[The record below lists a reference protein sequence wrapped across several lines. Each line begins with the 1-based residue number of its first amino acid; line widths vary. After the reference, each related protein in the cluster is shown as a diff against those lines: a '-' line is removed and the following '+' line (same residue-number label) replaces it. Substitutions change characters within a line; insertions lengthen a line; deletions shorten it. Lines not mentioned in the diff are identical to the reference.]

1 MNNEKAVET
10 FGGYMLM
17 YMDKHQKNKGDSWKT
32 CDIEFLEDKL
42 QEEMAEY
49 TRSNCEDKAELIDIA
64 NIAMMLWLRKTH
76 ELIALQ

>member
-10 FGGYMLM
+10 FSGYMLM

>member
-10 FGGYMLM
+10 FAGYMLM
-17 YMDKHQKNKGDSWKT
+17 YMDKHQKMKGDSWKT

-42 QEEMAEY
+42 SEEMTEY
-49 TRSNCEDKAELIDIA
+49 VFSKCEDKAELIDIA
-64 NIAMMLWLRKTH
+64 NVAMMLWLRKTH